1 MTKKEYGLVLAQIED
16 LKDELKSYDLDDRF
30 NNYPL
35 YRQKQRELNGLRQ
48 VRDSYKPR
56 KVRGINDKIKEV

>member
-1 MTKKEYGLVLAQIED
+1 MNKKEYGLVLAQIED

-35 YRQKQRELNGLRQ
+35 YRQKAKR
-48 VRDSYKPR
+48 
-56 KVRGINDKIKEV
+56 IKWIEKC